1 MHPLQPS
8 VLALLPGENLQVAYV
23 PLYCSKLG
31 PVTGFLPC
39 PVTLA
44 VDFQVLPHFCSAARC
59 SPHLH
64 GDSDSFTLSHQQRV
78 ETWPLAVPWAAAAPG
93 KDVALPGMG
102 LPGCPRPPPP
112 AAAVRGHRPGAAAA
126 GARGSEAAGLW
137 PGGAVAL
144 LAQPLASQRCSS
156 SRLPVDE
163 EQGPV
168 GFALSPVCRCDGSPG
183 R

>member
-112 AAAVRGHRPGAAAA
+112 RCRGPWASTWGGSCRSQGL
-126 GARGSEAAGLW
+126 GGRRLVAR
-137 PGGAVAL
+137 
-144 LAQPLASQRCSS
+144 R
-156 SRLPVDE
+156 SR
-163 EQGPV
+163 
-168 GFALSPVCRCDGSPG
+168 SPVSSASRKPKV
-183 R
+183 

>member
-1 MHPLQPS
+1 M
-8 VLALLPGENLQVAYV
+8 LALLPGENLQVAYV

-44 VDFQVLPHFCSAARC
+44 VDFQVLPHFCLAARC

-102 LPGCPRPPPP
+102 LPGCPVPPPLP
-112 AAAVRGHRPGAAAA
+112 RSVGIDLGRQLPEPGARRPQAC
-126 GARGSEAAGLW
+126 G
-137 PGGAVAL
+137 
-144 LAQPLASQRCSS
+144 Q
-156 SRLPVDE
+156 E
-163 EQGPV
+163 EP
-168 GFALSPVCRCDGSPG
+168 
-183 R
+183 